1 MQRESFLVLFQL
13 LRSLEQIFAPPMIAF
28 LGNTIQTFFSNRP
41 SRKEVFQHAT
51 KLEKVSVTE

>member
-28 LGNTIQTFFSNRP
+28 LENTIQTFFPTGQVEEKYSSMPP
-41 SRKEVFQHAT
+41 SWKRSQ
-51 KLEKVSVTE
+51 